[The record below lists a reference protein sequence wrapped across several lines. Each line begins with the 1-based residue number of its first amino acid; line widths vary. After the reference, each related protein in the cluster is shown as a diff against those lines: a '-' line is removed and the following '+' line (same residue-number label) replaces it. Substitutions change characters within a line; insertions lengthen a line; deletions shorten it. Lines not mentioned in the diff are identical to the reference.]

1 MFVARFADYCT
12 IRTMLAGS
20 SLPRNRHAVSGA
32 ATVRAWLP
40 PRGIRAR
47 LFTEKNYRL
56 LSIQP
61 TLTLTNG
68 SRDATPLVL
77 LDSMRPAL
85 NATNPALTKGM
96 PIPE

>member
-1 MFVARFADYCT
+1 MSVARFADYCT
-12 IRTMLAGS
+12 IRATLAGS
-20 SLPRNRHAVSGA
+20 NPPRNRHAVSGA
-32 ATVRAWLP
+32 ATVRSWLP

-68 SRDATPLVL
+68 SRAAAPLVS
-77 LDSMRPAL
+77 LDSMRPEL
-85 NATNPALTKGM
+85 NATNPPLAKGM
-96 PIPE
+96 PFPE